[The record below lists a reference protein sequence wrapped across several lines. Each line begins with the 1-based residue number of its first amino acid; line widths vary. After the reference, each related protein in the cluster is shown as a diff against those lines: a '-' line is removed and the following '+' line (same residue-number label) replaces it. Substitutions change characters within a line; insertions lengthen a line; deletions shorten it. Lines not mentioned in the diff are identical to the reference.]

1 MTDKNMTVKLMELSS
16 LTSSN
21 NNNNNNNTVR
31 ISETPE
37 SLLSNFDNIYPLTK
51 EDLLYNLKDYD
62 RVISFLYYTSLLPP
76 DNSKFSMNELKKLS
90 IFNLLKFFGYIIY
103 YILSRLSFYIDFY
116 VIVYEVYAY
125 FLNYFDN
132 SEDLSK
138 KDYFILWVTI
148 IEFTGLILQQGVSI
162 LSIYILNNKLRK
174 KSAKM
179 DIPFYFQVLPTCNKF
194 IIISSLSCVVF
205 VFLSLYNLKIY
216 HDYDSIMLDLILFGW
231 ILVYYNVFITIFIQ
245 GAILLFVLV
254 DTHVSVSIVEDLLRS
269 AKDKSLTMDKIYWA
283 RKEIERRVKSSFF
296 ITTIIVVVTF
306 MNIGNILC
314 ICIYIFKD

>member
-16 LTSSN
+16 LTSSSN
-21 NNNNNNNTVR
+21 NNNNDTVR

-62 RVISFLYYTSLLPP
+62 GVISFLYYTSLLPP

-103 YILSRLSFYIDFY
+103 YLLSRLSFYMDFY
-116 VIVYEVYAY
+116 VIFYELYAY
-125 FLNYFDN
+125 SLYYFVSNDLTKINNFVYWN
-132 SEDLSK
+132 ST
-138 KDYFILWVTI
+138 ILYV
-148 IEFTGLILQQGVSI
+148 GLILQQGVSI

-179 DIPFYFQVLPTCNKF
+179 DIPFYYQVLPTCNKF
-194 IIISSLSCVVF
+194 IIISSISCVAF
-205 VFLSLYNLKIY
+205 VFSSLYNYKSDDDL
-216 HDYDSIMLDLILFGW
+216 DNEFMFDLILFGW
-231 ILVYYNVFITIFIQ
+231 ILVLYNVFITIFIQ

-306 MNIGNILC
+306 INIGNILC